1 MLKQKRKINF
11 NILIGS
17 LLLFSIAVLNPYT
30 WINFFD
36 SDGFLLFSRKL
47 ILLTFDL
54 ICFLLAY
61 YFFKHRNNNDASK
74 LISHILIFNMALLMF
89 CLFLLQLL
97 FGDWLYNNPWFN
109 KSVVI
114 SNKSFVTKVNN
125 LYRSNS
131 DYIKYSRDQYGLRG
145 KYDSIEN
152 INIITI
158 GGSTTDQRYITDSL
172 TFQRILQKEF
182 SNSGRNISIANAG
195 IDGQSTIGHL
205 NNFHW
210 WFPYINGLRADYFL
224 FFIGIN
230 DYHLFNSKMKN
241 TLHADLV
248 NIKNSYSKKNKFKYY
263 FSKNIIYQLL
273 GLTDAFYYSKKEGL
287 THGTHKPV
295 KVSSK
300 TVEKGNILD
309 YETLMKEDLIDYK
322 ARLFKLIHEV
332 KKLGGQAIF
341 VTQSRKIYKLNN
353 GKIIGVPKFGKYK
366 DIEINGVDYFHIM
379 QLMHNSVKEVAKQT
393 KAIFIDLD
401 SELAFDYEKDFYD
414 DMHNTPLGSEKIG
427 KYLYEKL
434 KHLNFSSDS

>member
-17 LLLFSIAVLNPYT
+17 LLLFSIAILNPYT
-30 WINFFD
+30 WINIFD
-36 SDGFLLFSRKL
+36 ADGFLLFSRKL

-54 ICFLLAY
+54 ICSLLAY

-74 LISHILIFNMALLMF
+74 LISQILIFNMALLMF

-114 SNKSFVTKVNN
+114 SDKSFLYKLNN
-125 LYRSNS
+125 LYES
-131 DYIKYSRDQYGLRG
+131 DSDFINYSRDQYGLRG
-145 KYDSIEN
+145 KYDSIDN

-172 TFQRILQKEF
+172 TFQRVLQKEF
-182 SNSGRNISIANAG
+182 LNSGRNISIANAG

-205 NNFHW
+205 NNFYW

-230 DYHLFNSKMKN
+230 DYHVFNSKIKN
-241 TLHADLV
+241 TLHSDLV
-248 NIKNSYSKKNKFKYY
+248 NIKNSYSKKDKFKYY
-263 FSKNIIYQLL
+263 FSKNIINQLL
-273 GLTDAFYYSKKEGL
+273 RLTDALYYSKKEGL

-295 KVSSK
+295 KISNK
-300 TVEKGNILD
+300 TTEKGKILD

-322 ARLFKLIHEV
+322 DRLFKLNYEV
-332 KKLGGQAIF
+332 KKLGGKAIF
-341 VTQSRKIYKLNN
+341 VSQSRKIYKLNN
-353 GKIIGVPKFGKYK
+353 ERIIGVPNFGKYK
-366 DIEINGVDYFHIM
+366 DTDINGVDYFHIM

-393 KAIFIDLD
+393 NAIFLDLD
-401 SELAFDYEKDFYD
+401 SELVFDYEKDFYD
-414 DMHNTPLGSEKIG
+414 DMHTTPLGSEKIG
-427 KYLYEKL
+427 KYLYKKL
-434 KHLNFSSDS
+434 KHLNFSSD

>member
-1 MLKQKRKINF
+1 MLKQKRKINL

-47 ILLTFDL
+47 ILFTFDL
-54 ICFLLAY
+54 ICALLAY
-61 YFFKHRNNNDASK
+61 YFLKHRNNNKAAK
-74 LISHILIFNMALLMF
+74 LISQILISNIALLIF

-109 KSVVI
+109 KHVVI
-114 SNKSFVTKVNN
+114 SNKSFLTKLNN
-125 LYRSNS
+125 LYETDS
-131 DYIKYSRDQYGLRG
+131 DYINYSRDKYGLRG
-145 KYDSIEN
+145 KYDSIDN

-172 TFQRILQKEF
+172 TFQRVLQKEF
-182 SNSGRNISIANAG
+182 LNSGRNISIANAG

-205 NNFHW
+205 NNFYW

-230 DYHLFNSKMKN
+230 DYHVFNSKIKN
-241 TLHADLV
+241 AINSDLV
-248 NIKNSYSKKNKFKYY
+248 NIKNSHKKENKFKYY

-273 GLTDAFYYSKKEGL
+273 GLADAFYYSKKEGL
-287 THGTHKPV
+287 THGAHKPV
-295 KVSSK
+295 KISNK
-300 TVEKGNILD
+300 TINKGKVFD

-322 ARLFKLIHEV
+322 DRLFKLNYEV
-332 KKLGGQAIF
+332 KKLDGKAIF
-341 VTQSRKIYKLNN
+341 VSQSRKIYKLNN
-353 GKIIGVPKFGKYK
+353 ETITGVPNFGKYK
-366 DIEINGVDYFHIM
+366 NIDINGVDYFHIM
-379 QLMHNSVKEVAKQT
+379 QLMHKSVKEVAKQT
-393 KAIFIDLD
+393 NAIFIDLD
-401 SELAFDYEKDFYD
+401 SELVFDYEKDFYD
-414 DMHNTPLGSEKIG
+414 DMHTTPSGSEKIG

-434 KHLNFSSDS
+434 KHLNFSSD

>member
-17 LLLFSIAVLNPYT
+17 LLLFSIAVLNPYI

-54 ICFLLAY
+54 ICSLLAY
-61 YFFKHRNNNDASK
+61 YFFKHRNNNDAFK
-74 LISHILIFNMALLMF
+74 LISQILIFNMALLMF

-114 SNKSFVTKVNN
+114 SDKSFLIKLNN
-125 LYRSNS
+125 LYES
-131 DYIKYSRDQYGLRG
+131 DIDFINYSRDQYGLRG
-145 KYDSIEN
+145 KYDSIDN

-172 TFQRILQKEF
+172 TFQRVLQKEF
-182 SNSGRNISIANAG
+182 LNSGRNISIANAG

-205 NNFHW
+205 NNFYW

-230 DYHLFNSKMKN
+230 DYHVFNSKIKN
-241 TLHADLV
+241 TLHSDLV
-248 NIKNSYSKKNKFKYY
+248 NIKNSYSKKDKFKYY
-263 FSKNIIYQLL
+263 FSENIINQLL
-273 GLTDAFYYSKKEGL
+273 RLIDALYYSKKEGL
-287 THGTHKPV
+287 THGAHKPV
-295 KVSSK
+295 KISNK
-300 TVEKGNILD
+300 TIEKGKILD

-322 ARLFKLIHEV
+322 DRLFKLNYEV
-332 KKLGGQAIF
+332 KKLGGKAIF
-341 VTQSRKIYKLNN
+341 VSQSRKIYKLNN
-353 GKIIGVPKFGKYK
+353 DRIIGVPNFGKYK
-366 DIEINGVDYFHIM
+366 DIDINGVDYFHIM
-379 QLMHNSVKEVAKQT
+379 QLMHNSVKEVAEQT
-393 KAIFIDLD
+393 NAIFLDLD
-401 SELAFDYEKDFYD
+401 SELVFDYEKDFYD
-414 DMHNTPLGSEKIG
+414 DMHTTPLGSEKIG
-427 KYLYEKL
+427 KYLYKQL
-434 KHLNFSSDS
+434 KHLNFSPY